1 MNSSTERSAES
12 DKRTGFEQDL
22 DHLRKVVLFQGLDY
36 ECLKLIAM
44 LCKQIEMIEG
54 DRLMV
59 QGEDDGNAYY
69 LVSGSLQIFHRK
81 DDVDYPLQTL
91 EPGQFIGGL
100 ALLGKTIRLFTVQA
114 TENSTLL
121 RLHRDNFQKVMEQF
135 AGNMT
140 KIAANMTSEL
150 TSWEKDILIQIE
162 KKDLEAENQSLGI
175 SLL

>member
-1 MNSSTERSAES
+1 MNSSTEKNVES

-22 DHLRKVVLFQGLDY
+22 DHLRKVPLFQGLDY

-44 LCKQIEMIEG
+44 LCRQIDIIEG

-59 QGEDDGNAYY
+59 QGEDDGCAYY
-69 LVSGSLQIFHRK
+69 LVTGNLQIFHRQ
-81 DDVDYPLQTL
+81 DDVDYPLKTL
-91 EPGQFIGGL
+91 KPGQFVGGL
-100 ALLGKTIRLFTVQA
+100 GLMGKTIRLFTVQA
-114 TENSTLL
+114 TEKSTLL

-140 KIAANMTSEL
+140 RIAANLASEL
-150 TSWEKDILIQIE
+150 TDWEQDILNLTE
-162 KKDLEAENQSLGI
+162 RKELEDGNQVLGI